1 MKVTLIW
8 ILAALILA
16 YINYKFNKKYPD
28 LEDKN

>member
-1 MKVTLIW
+1 MKVTLLW
-8 ILAALILA
+8 LLAALILT